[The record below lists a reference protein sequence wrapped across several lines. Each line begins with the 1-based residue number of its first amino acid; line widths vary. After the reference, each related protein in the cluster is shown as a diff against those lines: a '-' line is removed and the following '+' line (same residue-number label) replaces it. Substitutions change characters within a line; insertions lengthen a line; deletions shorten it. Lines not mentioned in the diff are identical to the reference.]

1 MKGDTTV
8 IHGAYRA
15 AVREARKQRKIS
27 QEQLA
32 FDSKLDRSFLSQVEC
47 GRKQPSLVTIFQIAK
62 ALSMTPA
69 QLLAATE
76 LKLNL
81 S

>member
-1 MKGDTTV
+1 MSSNLPIEAAFG
-8 IHGAYRA
+8 A

-32 FDSKLDRSFLSQVEC
+32 FDSGLDRSFLSQVEC

-62 ALSMTPA
+62 ALATTPA

-81 S
+81 

>member
-1 MKGDTTV
+1 MSSNLSIEAAFG
-8 IHGAYRA
+8 A

-32 FDSKLDRSFLSQVEC
+32 FDSGLDRSFLSQVEC

-62 ALSMTPA
+62 ALATTPA

-76 LKLNL
+76 LNLNL
-81 S
+81 

>member
-1 MKGDTTV
+1 MK
-8 IHGAYRA
+8 IC
-15 AVREARKQRKIS
+15 REARGPL
-27 QEQLA
+27 LA
-32 FDSKLDRSFLSQVEC
+32 FDSGLDRSFLSQVEC

-62 ALSMTPA
+62 ALATTPA